1 VPTDRS
7 RCHLN
12 IEKGDWDMVILGI
25 DAHKRTHTVVVI
37 DERGREVAS
46 KTTKTTT
53 TAAHL
58 ELVRWAEQFG
68 LEREWAVEDCRH
80 LSRRLEADLLS
91 AGERIRRV
99 PPKLMAKARD
109 SARTY
114 GKSDPIDA
122 LAVARA
128 ALREPDLPMAQLDG
142 PARELRLLVDHRED
156 LVKDRTGHINRLRWH
171 LHELDPSWDPP
182 ARTITSYNTLD
193 RIAKRLQGDDRL
205 VARIAADLVD
215 RIRSLT
221 VTERALQRD
230 ITERVNSMTPCLLA
244 LVGVGPLIA
253 AKIVAEVA
261 DVRRFKHKDA
271 FARHN
276 GTAPLPAWS
285 GNPNRH
291 RLSRTGNRQLNA
303 AIHRIAIT
311 QLSHHPDAK
320 AFRDRR
326 IATGDTGTEA
336 LRALKRRLS
345 DVVFRA
351 LLLDAEPAHLA
362 NLTHAA

>member
-1 VPTDRS
+1 
-7 RCHLN
+7 
-12 IEKGDWDMVILGI
+12 MVILGI
-25 DAHKRTHTVVVI
+25 DAHKRTHTVVVV
-37 DERGREVAS
+37 DERGRELGS

-53 TAAHL
+53 SADHL
-58 ELVRWAEQFG
+58 ELVRWAERFG
-68 LEREWAVEDCRH
+68 AEREWAVEDCRH
-80 LSRRLEADLLS
+80 LSRRLEADLLT

-99 PPKLMAKARD
+99 PPKLMANARD

-128 ALREPDLPMAQLDG
+128 ALREPDLPVAQLDG

-156 LVKDRTGHINRLRWH
+156 LVRDRTGHINRLRWH

-182 ARTITSYNTLD
+182 ARSMTRYKTLD
-193 RIAKRLQGDDRL
+193 GIAERLSGLDGM
-205 VARIAADLVD
+205 VARIAVDLVE

-221 VTERALQRD
+221 ITERALQRE
-230 ITERVNSMTPCLLA
+230 ITQRITSLAPILLA
-244 LVGVGPLIA
+244 LVGVGALTA

-261 DVRRFKHKDA
+261 DVRRFKSKEA

-291 RLSRTGNRQLNA
+291 RLSRTGNRQINA

-311 QLSHHPDAK
+311 QLRYHPAAQ

-326 IATGDTGTEA
+326 ISTGDTSTEA

-345 DVVFRA
+345 DAVFRA
-351 LLLDAEPAHLA
+351 LLADATPGARPLA
-362 NLTHAA
+362 TAA